1 MEIEKEVTDASGGLS
16 ITAMCKQAKAFAEVF
31 NDQDGELQAVAAMEL
46 AAQLDDESRAQLVF
60 QLLSHGEGD
69 PTFLSHRDKQF
80 ALELSDLIGPDH
92 AQWLYRFAVLCTKL
106 A

>member
-1 MEIEKEVTDASGGLS
+1 MK
-16 ITAMCKQAKAFAEVF
+16 
-31 NDQDGELQAVAAMEL
+31 AVAAREMVRH
-46 AAQLDDESRAQLVF
+46 LDDESRAQLVF
-60 QLLSHGEGD
+60 QLLTHGGTD
-69 PTFLSHRDKQF
+69 PVQLTHRDKQF

>member
-1 MEIEKEVTDASGGLS
+1 MMEIEKLATDASADV
-16 ITAMCKQAKAFAEVF
+16 TEMCKRSKAFAEVF
-31 NDQDGELQAVAAMEL
+31 NAWDGELQDVAAMEL
-46 AAQLDDESRAQLVF
+46 AAQLDDASRAQMVF
-60 QLLSHGEGD
+60 QLLTHGEGD
-69 PTFLSHRDKQF
+69 TTFLSHSDKQF

>member
-1 MEIEKEVTDASGGLS
+1 MMEIEKLATDASAVV
-16 ITAMCKQAKAFAEVF
+16 TALCKEARTYAEAFNAW
-31 NDQDGELQAVAAMEL
+31 DGELQAVEAMEM
-46 AAQLDDESRAQLVF
+46 ARHLDDESRAQLVF
-60 QLLSHGEGD
+60 QLLTHGGTD

-80 ALELSDLIGPDH
+80 ALELSGLIGPDH